1 MFSENY
7 VNFLT
12 KSYQTVF
19 VNSWQMSQPC
29 NLEILDYP
37 SETETV
43 NQPSFSETLRNESES
58 LNIPS
63 ELRSLKNFDSWFNLY
78 NL

>member
-1 MFSENY
+1 MCLENY

-19 VNSWQMSQPC
+19 VNSWQANEPGH
-29 NLEILDYP
+29 LENLDYP
-37 SETETV
+37 SETETI
-43 NQPSFSETLRNESES
+43 NQPSISETLRNESES

-63 ELRSLKNFDSWFNLY
+63 ELKSSSNLEPT
-78 NL
+78 